1 MTWSQ
6 SVTPAVP
13 SMSAEMKTFM
23 NTSCG
28 TAVSD
33 PGRIRARASGYLLQ
47 PEHGA
52 HLADGPSVMVADD
65 GVVRGGQALRVGA
78 GDDAELTEGLDR
90 DRPQRAGIAVLD
102 LDRHAPAPVE
112 EADPE
117 ERLGAGLADQ
127 PVCDPGQRVGV

>member
-65 GVVRGGQALRVGA
+65 GMV
-78 GDDAELTEGLDR
+78 
-90 DRPQRAGIAVLD
+90 AVIWVSMPSSKSVASVEARLS
-102 LDRHAPAPVE
+102 ASAPVMTQ
-112 EADPE
+112 AASMPACLPE
-117 ERLGAGLADQ
+117 QLLWTGSWAR
-127 PVCDPGQRVGV
+127 